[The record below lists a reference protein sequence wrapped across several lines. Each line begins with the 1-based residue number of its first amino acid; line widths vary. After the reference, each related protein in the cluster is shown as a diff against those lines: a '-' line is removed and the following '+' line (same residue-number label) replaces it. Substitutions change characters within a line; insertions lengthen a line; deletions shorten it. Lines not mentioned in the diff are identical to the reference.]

1 MNEVWDMIFDENGNL
16 VYEGYLRNG
25 SPWGSGTSFFD
36 NGNKYQEGLF
46 GHKGL
51 LYGREYYKNGSIRF
65 EGTYAE
71 NHGYGP
77 NYPIYGSCFDE
88 SGAKIYE
95 GRLKV
100 SKSDNGFPKVESP
113 EGFGPVA
120 QKDRPGLMS
129 CVSHS
134 ALLPDCCYVRAGNG
148 DERTVFIEFLDK
160 NGFRPLCAR
169 EDAVSSRLPVKVGV
183 KERTYEIMGNI
194 TCAAAAA
201 SSGILMSAMEFRIL
215 YENSNGL
222 VIV

>member
-1 MNEVWDMIFDENGNL
+1 MNEEWNKIFSKSGKL
-16 VYEGYLRNG
+16 MYEGFTRNEM
-25 SPWGSGTSFFD
+25 PYGSGTSYYS
-36 NGNKYQEGLF
+36 NGRKCQEGVF
-46 GHKGL
+46 DDKGL
-51 LYGREYYKNGSIRF
+51 LYGREYYRNGKLRF
-65 EGTYAE
+65 EGAYKH
-71 NHGYGP
+71 NSGYGP